1 MSRYS
6 GIAIVVIL
14 LLVLL
19 WVVRRDILSRP
30 ERMDSEAIPDTNIGA
45 IPSKQSFVFNL
56 WPPPGYY
63 AALNAGPT
71 RSYVA

>member
-1 MSRYS
+1 MDRARPV
-6 GIAIVVIL
+6 AIVLVL

-19 WVVRRDILSRP
+19 WVVWRDTRDR

-45 IPSKQSFVFNL
+45 IVAKRSFVFNA

-71 RSYVA
+71 RSYIA